1 MSRRPPRI
9 SYQAIADEVES
20 YHENDSSSSSSS
32 SSPSP
37 SSSSIR
43 IPEYQQ
49 LNHHEELLFLSTKN
63 KDWLLANSPR
73 GNPRLWNVINGTALV
88 ASLWLLIALTYLQ
101 EDGLLDD
108 ADKNEYYDYRLVPF
122 YYAVYN
128 LTTTIIWCIED
139 GLCLYYEC
147 RMMLLSS
154 SSSQRDRNIGM
165 MMLVHAILLVA
176 ALYFLVTSIIFF
188 FGDKMAAFS
197 STSSSLTSA
206 PRDDEDELM
215 EQRIIMDQI
224 TRDVFTSCL
233 IYLVALLYVCLR
245 ETTTTTETRRG
256 HQQQKQ
262 GGEQGGDCCF
272 PVVCNDRGPK
282 RSYQTIA

>member
-9 SYQAIADEVES
+9 PVSYQAIADEEES
-20 YHENDSSSSSSS
+20 SHENDSSSS

-49 LNHHEELLFLSTKN
+49 QQQQLNHHEELLLLLTTTNKK

-73 GNPRLWNVINGTALV
+73 GNPRLWNGINGTALA
-88 ASLWLLIALTYLQ
+88 ASLWLLIELTYLKK
-101 EDGLLDD
+101 DD
-108 ADKNEYYDYRLVPF
+108 LMDVADEEQYYYRLVPF
-122 YYAVYN
+122 YAVYN
-128 LTTTIIWCIED
+128 FTTTVIWCLED

-147 RMMLLSS
+147 MMML
-154 SSSQRDRNIGM
+154 SSSQRDRNIG

-188 FGDKMAAFS
+188 FGDEMLAAFS
-197 STSSSLTSA
+197 SSSSSA
-206 PRDDEDELM
+206 PAPRDEDELM
-215 EQRIIMDQI
+215 QQRIIMDQI

-245 ETTTTTETRRG
+245 ETTTATRRG
-256 HQQQKQ
+256 HQQIL

-272 PVVCNDRGPK
+272 PVVCNDHGSK